1 MKPEYKLTIKEE
13 EIASVSDIIEHAE
26 HYEGY

>member
-1 MKPEYKLTIKEE
+1 MKPEYKLTIKQEE
-13 EIASVSDIIEHAE
+13 KAAVSDIIEHAE